1 MAVNPFQFMIVGSRH
16 AGGDRA
22 TEYLRRNQVRF
33 VDELKEF
40 INFAS
45 VSAQPARKGDV
56 ASCAEW
62 LAARLRRIGLHEVK
76 VISTPGHPIVCA
88 EWMGAPE
95 SPTLLVY
102 GHYDVQPAEPLD
114 QWRTPPFKATIN
126 GCEMQ
131 GRGASDNKGQ
141 MWAHIK
147 AIETLF
153 ATSGRLPVNIKCLF
167 EGEEEI
173 GSPNLKPFIER
184 HGRRLAADV
193 AVISDT
199 RMLAIDQP
207 TLTYSL
213 RGGISLELEV
223 RGQKAELHSGNFG
236 GAIRNPLQVL
246 CEIIAGLHD
255 QDGRITIPGFYDQ
268 VRRISRTEREFLAA
282 NGPTNRQILQDAGAL
297 IGWGEAGY
305 SLYERTTIRPAL
317 SITGI
322 GGGYQGDGV
331 KSIIPAKA
339 NARLNFR
346 LVPDQE
352 PAEIERLFRRYIAC
366 VTPRSISH
374 SIHLHLAA
382 RPAIIDRHHPAMEAA
397 AVSYEK
403 GFGVSPIF
411 IRSGGTI
418 PVVSSLQGLLGIP
431 VVLMGFGLPDDRI
444 HAPNEQFHLPN
455 LFKGIRTSMVFLNEI
470 HVRRGEL
477 RK

>member
-1 MAVNPFQFMIVGSRH
+1 MKAGSSQT
-16 AGGDRA
+16 AGDKAASYIRGNRD
-22 TEYLRRNQVRF
+22 RF
-33 VDELKEF
+33 VAELKEF
-40 INFAS
+40 IGFAS
-45 VSAQPARKGDV
+45 VSAQPARRGDV
-56 ASCAEW
+56 VSCAKW
-62 LAARLRRIGLHEVK
+62 LAGRLRRIGLQEARV
-76 VISTPGHPIVCA
+76 VSTPGHPIVCA
-88 EWMGAPE
+88 EWMRAPE
-95 SPTLLVY
+95 SPTVLVY

-114 QWRTPPFKATIN
+114 QWRTPPFKATID
-126 GCEMQ
+126 GPEIR

-147 AIETLF
+147 AIETLL
-153 ATSGRLPVNIKCLF
+153 ATSARLPVNIRCLF

-184 HGRRLAADV
+184 HRRRLAADV

-199 RMLAIDQP
+199 RMVAINQP

-213 RGGISLELEV
+213 RGGISFELEV
-223 RGQKAELHSGNFG
+223 RGQRAELHSGNFG

-246 CEIIAGLHD
+246 CEVIAGLHD
-255 QDGRITIPGFYDQ
+255 QDGRIAIPGFYDR
-268 VRRISRTEREFLAA
+268 VRRKSRSERDFMAA
-282 NGPTNRQILQDAGAL
+282 TGPTNRQILHDAGAWA
-297 IGWGEAGY
+297 GWGESGY

-352 PAEIERLFRRYIAC
+352 PAEIERLFRRHLAR
-366 VTPRSISH
+366 VMPPTISH
-374 SIHLHLAA
+374 TIHCHLAA
-382 RPAIIDRHHPAMEAA
+382 RPAVIDREHPAMEAA
-397 AVSYEK
+397 AASYEK
-403 GFGVSPIF
+403 GFGVRPIF

-418 PVVSSLQGLLGIP
+418 PIVSSLQNLLGIP

-444 HAPNEQFHLPN
+444 HAPNEKFHLPN
-455 LFKGIRTSMVFLNEI
+455 LFGGIRTSMAFLNEI
-470 HVRRGEL
+470 HARRGDL
-477 RK
+477 HQ